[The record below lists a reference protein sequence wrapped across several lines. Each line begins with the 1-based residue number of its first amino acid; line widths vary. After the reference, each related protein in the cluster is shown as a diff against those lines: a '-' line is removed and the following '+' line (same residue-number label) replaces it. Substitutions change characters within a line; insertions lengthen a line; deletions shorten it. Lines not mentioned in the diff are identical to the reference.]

1 MTIEQKKEICKAYA
15 FGYEVAAIAEIEGL
29 PEAFVQEAINEGKVE
44 GINTAVLGDKNE
56 VKVNGSKDQD

>member
-1 MTIEQKKEICKAYA
+1 MTTEQKREVCKAYA

-44 GINTAVLGDKNE
+44 GIIDEYKNRGE
-56 VKVNGSKDQD
+56 E